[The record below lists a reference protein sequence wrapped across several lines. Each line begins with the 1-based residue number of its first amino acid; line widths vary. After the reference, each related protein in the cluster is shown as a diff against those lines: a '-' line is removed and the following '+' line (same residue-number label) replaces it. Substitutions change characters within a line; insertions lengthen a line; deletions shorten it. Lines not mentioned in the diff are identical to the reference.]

1 MLDEKEQL
9 KLMLKK
15 YLEVKVD
22 SVQSTVDT
30 CLQVEI
36 LFDGEIIS
44 TSQTQFMN
52 D

>member
-1 MLDEKEQL
+1 MNEKEQL
-9 KLMLKK
+9 RLMLKK
-15 YLEVKVD
+15 YLEVKVG

-44 TSQTQFMN
+44 VSQTQLMN